1 MRGGRPPQAG
11 VTLIITLVMLVLLT
25 LFALSAIRLA
35 NINLRIVGNYQWQK
49 EMEVLVDSA
58 IEQMA
63 SRAASFEDVPADRDI
78 CRDGRLAAIGDC
90 PLGNPKVGGVRA
102 PRCQSTRIA
111 PGYTK
116 KAGEIPPDDN
126 AWVITATAV
135 DDWSGAR
142 VTITRGLT
150 VRQLAGNCPE

>member
-1 MRGGRPPQAG
+1 MTRRRSPQAG
-11 VTLIITLVMLVLLT
+11 VTLIITLVMLVMLT

-63 SRAASFEDVPADRDI
+63 SAATNFEGAPADRDI
-78 CRDGRLAAIGDC
+78 CRDGRLAATGAC
-90 PLGNPKVGGVRA
+90 TLTNPKVGTVGA
-102 PRCQSTRIA
+102 PRCQSSRIA

-126 AWVITATAV
+126 AWVITATAE
-135 DDWSGAR
+135 DAWSGAR